1 MSTTLYDSSSIN
13 VLKYIILDRK
23 RSFMSLN
30 FLFKEYFFTVFAEF
44 SFISR
49 SYECVRML
57 LDAKGDVN
65 HQDSFGYS
73 PLHIAALNEYSYC
86 ASLLLSYG
94 ADVTIR
100 TNGGT
105 SALSM
110 IVRQDEYI

>member
-1 MSTTLYDSSSIN
+1 M
-13 VLKYIILDRK
+13 
-23 RSFMSLN
+23 
-30 FLFKEYFFTVFAEF
+30 LFCEV
-44 SFISR
+44 
-49 SYECVRML
+49 
-57 LDAKGDVN
+57 
-65 HQDSFGYS
+65 QDSFGYS

-110 IVRQDEYI
+110 IVRELFSISELLFVFIVNELN